1 MIYTASVISRLRL
14 RLYYNCSQVHLLLTR
29 YKHYK
34 YLRENNHNLT
44 ILQNVYSDFIADII
58 RHFFRTLVK
67 LLTTLIIGRIVFHRL
82 LTHLKL
88 LIAAV
93 VGCKRLK
100 CAYPMIIQG
109 QFGLTTLRV

>member
-1 MIYTASVISRLRL
+1 M
-14 RLYYNCSQVHLLLTR
+14 
-29 YKHYK
+29 
-34 YLRENNHNLT
+34 T

-109 QFGLTTLRV
+109 QFGLTTLRYGLVRFEFDESIRKLFKCPASELQIRISE